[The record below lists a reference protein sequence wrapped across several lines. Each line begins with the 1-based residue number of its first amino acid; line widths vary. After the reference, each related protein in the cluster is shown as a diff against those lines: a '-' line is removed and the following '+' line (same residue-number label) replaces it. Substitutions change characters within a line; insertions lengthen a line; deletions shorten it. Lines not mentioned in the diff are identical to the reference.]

1 MQLQKPMHLVCQND
15 RALLKEIKH
24 LIQAISNIIIY
35 LAIFLHNLL
44 SETSKPV
51 VSLNDFF
58 NKELLISFYLF
69 AQPLEALGV
78 AHAFGNTTHKNL
90 YFSSIF
96 FLHSRFINI
105 IIKVQ
110 TIFKFVIKNCSR
122 LIYLVAQYY
131 NWNFL
136 KLRHL

>member
-15 RALLKEIKH
+15 QVLLKEIKH

-58 NKELLISFYLF
+58 
-69 AQPLEALGV
+69 
-78 AHAFGNTTHKNL
+78 
-90 YFSSIF
+90 
-96 FLHSRFINI
+96 
-105 IIKVQ
+105 
-110 TIFKFVIKNCSR
+110 
-122 LIYLVAQYY
+122 
-131 NWNFL
+131 
-136 KLRHL
+136 